1 MPKILAKAL
10 IISESGIIDVSM
22 AIILNDIL
30 RDVSFF
36 DFNAHTI

>member
-10 IISESGIIDVSM
+10 IINESGIIDVST

-30 RDVSFF
+30 RKISFF
-36 DFNAHTI
+36 DSNAHII